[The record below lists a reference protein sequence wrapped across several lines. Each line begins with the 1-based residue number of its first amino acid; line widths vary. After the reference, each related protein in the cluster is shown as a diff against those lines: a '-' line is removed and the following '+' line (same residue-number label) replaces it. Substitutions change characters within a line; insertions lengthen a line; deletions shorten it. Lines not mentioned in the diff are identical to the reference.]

1 MSILEH
7 IPTELKETFIETAK
21 VLKGQDRR
29 HFKARIVNSLGRGG
43 AAWAERELGWSR
55 DTIRKGRLEL
65 ESEHPITDNLS
76 SRGRKKA
83 EYHLPN
89 LLEDIKA
96 IIDSESQ
103 PDATFH
109 TPTLY
114 TRLSAKEVRQQLIKQ
129 KEYTDKELPR
139 ANTIGIKMNDL
150 GYRLRPVVKNKPK
163 KK

>member
-1 MSILEH
+1 M
-7 IPTELKETFIETAK
+7 
-21 VLKGQDRR
+21 
-29 HFKARIVNSLGRGG
+29 ARIVKSFGRGG

-65 ESEHPITDNLS
+65 ESKDPIKDNLS
-76 SRGRKKA
+76 ARGRKKA

-89 LLEDIKA
+89 LLEDIKT
-96 IIDSESQ
+96 IVDRESQ
-103 PDATFH
+103 TDATFH

-129 KEYTDKELPR
+129 KKNTAEELPT
-139 ANTIGIKMNDL
+139 ASTIGIKTNDL
-150 GYRLRPVVKNKPK
+150 GYRLRPVAKNKPK